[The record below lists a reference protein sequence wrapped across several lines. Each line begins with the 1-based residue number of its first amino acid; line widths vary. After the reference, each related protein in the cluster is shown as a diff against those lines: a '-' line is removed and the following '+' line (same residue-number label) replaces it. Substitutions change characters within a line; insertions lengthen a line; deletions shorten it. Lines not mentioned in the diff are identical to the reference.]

1 MISDN
6 DNDKSQ
12 IDLRDRIMKGDGD
25 GEIDLKRGQ
34 WRERNEFSRES
45 QVSFCTH
52 GHFLSTQ
59 VLPPSSYSCFEI
71 HI

>member
-25 GEIDLKRGQ
+25 GEIDLKRG
-34 WRERNEFSRES
+34 
-45 QVSFCTH
+45 
-52 GHFLSTQ
+52 
-59 VLPPSSYSCFEI
+59 
-71 HI
+71 

>member
-6 DNDKSQ
+6 DNDKSR

-34 WRERNEFSRES
+34 WRDRERNEFSGES
-45 QVSFCTH
+45 QVSFLH
-52 GHFLSTQ
+52 SWALPLHASFAAFF
-59 VLPPSSYSCFEI
+59 VLVF
-71 HI
+71 